1 MKFIALL
8 SAGLIAASALA
19 PAGAVAQDRR
29 DRHDRVVVTR
39 TVHTERHRPA
49 YRQRRVC
56 RMEYRHHRR
65 VRICRTVRR

>member
-19 PAGAVAQDRR
+19 PASASAQDRHDRR
-29 DRHDRVVVTR
+29 DRVVTR

-49 YRQRRVC
+49 YRSRRVC
-56 RMEYRHHRR
+56 RTEYRHHRR